1 MAQDREIQ
9 GESAMM
15 TVLEVMLIFILLLI
29 APFSFALIEYYRKK
43 DAQQLDINQNYS
55 KDPAYFGNSFM
66 KLLNK
71 SLEHVAERKEGLM
84 EVEISSKK
92 KERLLFFSKGSIIGK
107 DYGDYIV
114 VIDGYSKIEEGDK
127 FISRK
132 EVISFGNLTIR
143 IHTKVRALLVKGG
156 LRVEK
161 PLEITR
167 WMHVEGDCYIMNN
180 SDLGINCYCMGML
193 HIKARCSFKRIFA
206 KGIIVGMKRKEET
219 LHNDPVYIKGT
230 LRSKEGLNLKVYG
243 RETIIEGNVISDGDI
258 IVEGSVWIKGNI
270 VSNNCVT
277 LMRGCIVGE
286 YGKIKSVVGKKGVK
300 IISNAKIYGY
310 IHTDGEGVIEV

>member
-9 GESAMM
+9 GESATM
-15 TVLEVMLIFILLLI
+15 TVLEVMLIFILLII

-55 KDPAYFGNSFM
+55 KDLAYFGNSFM

-143 IHTKVRALLVKGG
+143 IHTKVRA
-156 LRVEK
+156 
-161 PLEITR
+161 
-167 WMHVEGDCYIMNN
+167 
-180 SDLGINCYCMGML
+180 
-193 HIKARCSFKRIFA
+193 
-206 KGIIVGMKRKEET
+206 
-219 LHNDPVYIKGT
+219 
-230 LRSKEGLNLKVYG
+230 
-243 RETIIEGNVISDGDI
+243 
-258 IVEGSVWIKGNI
+258 
-270 VSNNCVT
+270 
-277 LMRGCIVGE
+277 
-286 YGKIKSVVGKKGVK
+286 
-300 IISNAKIYGY
+300 
-310 IHTDGEGVIEV
+310 